1 MICRVRS
8 QATTAFLQSDEASLT
23 CVAGEGVLGLGA
35 AEQVV
40 VGDHELGAGVPRLQL
55 HLGRDA
61 LTLPLEGGDVGL
73 LEAGVEA
80 VL

>member
-1 MICRVRS
+1 MDTELE
-8 QATTAFLQSDEASLT
+8 AKLLQLSCSLMRPLT

-55 HLGRDA
+55 HLGSDA
-61 LTLPLEGGDVGL
+61 LALPLEGGDVGL

-80 VL
+80 VI